1 MTRETAAESVLERI
15 KWPQEDNKIPQEIL
29 TDPDLFRLEMEKVF
43 AGPTWHLVAHDA
55 EIPNKGDYKTSF
67 IGTVPILVSRDEDGI
82 AHVLVNACAHRG
94 AKVVCDARGNA
105 SGRSFQCIYHA
116 WTYNLAGNLVGVSLP
131 DSFPEDFKKENFGLP
146 KARVQTYRGCIFAT
160 LSDATPPLEEYL
172 GEMVD
177 GLGRAMKD
185 GRLILLG
192 FQKII
197 FKNNWKIYAEN
208 LYDGYHTV
216 SLHKAFRML
225 KVKSAGG
232 EGYNPRYETYG
243 HSWQEYRTFPP
254 DETEMLKDPSV
265 MAVKTKYEAINRIMN
280 IFPCSI
286 VSDQL
291 DTLSVRYVLPR
302 AVDQT
307 EVQFVTFARQGESD
321 ELVRHRI
328 RQGSNLFGPEGFITL
343 EDGTALARMQMG
355 APARG
360 ENVVLKGTTRRFPP
374 YRLLDEA
381 SIRHFY
387 GGYRRI
393 MGF

>member
-1 MTRETAAESVLERI
+1 MTSETSAASVLERI
-15 KWPQEDNKIPQEIL
+15 RWPQEDNKIPQEVL

-43 AGPTWHLVAHDA
+43 AGPTWHLVAQDA
-55 EIPNKGDYKTSF
+55 EIPNTGDYKTSY
-67 IGTVPILVSRDEDGI
+67 IGTVPILISRAEDGTP
-82 AHVLVNACAHRG
+82 HVLVNACAHRG
-94 AKVVCDARGNA
+94 AKVVCDTTGNA

-116 WTYNLAGNLVGVSLP
+116 WTYDLKGKLTGVSLP

-146 KARVQTYRGCIFAT
+146 KARVQTYLGCIFAT

-172 GEMVD
+172 GEIVE
-177 GLGRAMKD
+177 GLRLALKD
-185 GRLILLG
+185 GCLILLG
-192 FQKII
+192 SQKVI
-197 FKNNWKIYAEN
+197 FKNNWKVYAEN
-208 LYDGYHTV
+208 IYDGYHTV

-225 KVKSAGG
+225 KMKAAGG
-232 EGYNPRYETYG
+232 EAYSPRYETYG
-243 HSWQEYRTFPP
+243 HCWQEYRTLPP
-254 DETEMLKDPSV
+254 DETEMLNDPSV
-265 MAVKTKYEAINRIMN
+265 VALKTKDRAENRIMN

-291 DTLSVRYVLPR
+291 DTLTIRYVLPR
-302 AVDQT
+302 TVDQT
-307 EVQFVTFARQGESD
+307 EVQFATFARQGESD
-321 ELVRHRI
+321 ELVQHRV

-360 ENVVLKGTTRRFPP
+360 ENVVLKGTPLRFPP
-374 YRLLDEA
+374 YRVIDEA
-381 SIRHFY
+381 AIRHFY